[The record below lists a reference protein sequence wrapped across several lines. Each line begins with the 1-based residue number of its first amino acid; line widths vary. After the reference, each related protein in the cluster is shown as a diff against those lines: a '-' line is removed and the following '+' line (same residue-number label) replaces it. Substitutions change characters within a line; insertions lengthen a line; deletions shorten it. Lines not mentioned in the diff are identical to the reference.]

1 MSRLKVWARIGL
13 VALVL
18 AAGTTWVA
26 FSVTPSFASG
36 SGTKSLDPTG
46 DNTGGGTTSGDP
58 DGPTGDISPSGSAR
72 ISGSGASTSTGQYS
86 PSVGTAAVAAA
97 KSPKRWFDWVQLK
110 LALGYWLRRSVLGL

>member
-36 SGTKSLDPTG
+36 SGVKSLDPTG
-46 DNTGGGTTSGDP
+46 DPTGGGTTSGDP
-58 DGPTGDISPSGSAR
+58 DGPTGDISPSGGAVH
-72 ISGSGASTSTGQYS
+72 SGSSFSSGTSYS
-86 PSVGTAAVAAA
+86 PSVGSASVVAA
-97 KSPKRWFDWVQLK
+97 KSPRRWFDWAQLK
-110 LALGYWLRRSVLGL
+110 IALGYWLRRSVLGL